1 MENIEKNKKP
11 GRPKKY
17 NNLKLISIYVEDE
30 VLTSLQEILTLSI
43 ELHGTKEVTLSS
55 ILRELIEVST
65 PLKLKRV
72 KECLE
77 KKRKLAPIEN
87 VINQEDFHQNEF
99 NEVEEIH
106 QVIED
111 VDEKNHKE
119 EVQESSYVMDN
130 TQEVLQE
137 INSKQD
143 TQWGNN
149 PFNV

>member
-1 MENIEKNKKP
+1 MENVEKNKKP

-30 VLTSLQEILTLSI
+30 VLTSLQKILNLSI
-43 ELHGTKEVTLSS
+43 ELHGTKEITMSS

-72 KECLE
+72 IECLE
-77 KKRKLAPIEN
+77 KKRKLAPVEN

-106 QVIED
+106 QEEV
-111 VDEKNHKE
+111 KE
-119 EVQESSYVMDN
+119 EVKKDDDIEAMM
-130 TQEVLQE
+130 EE
-137 INSKQD
+137 INKQQLILA
-143 TQWGNN
+143 TQIKGDNN
-149 PFNV
+149 E